1 MVNEWPARRREGF
14 LCVLGSQVRVKPHTS
29 IPVLCASQ
37 EKQDNIT
44 VQACQEEV
52 FYFELMEVKDFR
64 NDVIL
69 AEACRTDVE
78 AFCKDVEPGTFPAAM
93 TALKY

>member
-1 MVNEWPARRREGF
+1 M
-14 LCVLGSQVRVKPHTS
+14 LCFMHPFTL
-29 IPVLCASQ
+29 Q

-64 NDVIL
+64 CVL
-69 AEACRTDVE
+69 AGIPVAR
-78 AFCKDVEPGTFPAAM
+78 FQAM
-93 TALKY
+93 PELLSHKTA

>member
-1 MVNEWPARRREGF
+1 MDTQPFAF
-14 LCVLGSQVRVKPHTS
+14 LYVSTIL
-29 IPVLCASQ
+29 Q

-44 VQACQEEV
+44 VEACKEEV

-78 AFCKDVEPGTFPAAM
+78 DYCKNVEPGVWSGLSKAVWRHSM
-93 TALKY
+93 